1 MAKDI
6 KHALDARKSLE
17 TGLNLLADTVKVTL
31 GPKGRNVI
39 LERSFGAPLITNDGV
54 TIAKEIELEDAF
66 ENLGAQLVKEVATK
80 TNDVAG
86 DGTTT
91 ATVLAQAMV
100 REGLK
105 NVAAGANPILIKKG
119 IEGATEAAV
128 AYLESISVAVNESG
142 DIAHVAANSAG
153 DDKVGEII
161 SEAMEKVG
169 RDGVITVEESKST
182 STELEVVEGMQFE
195 RGYISP
201 YMIDD
206 VEKKTASLEEPLI
219 LITDHKISNNAEIVP
234 LLEQILES
242 GQKLLMITEDIE
254 GEALTTLVV
263 NKLRGTFDV
272 VAVKAPGFGDRRK
285 DMLEDIAVLTGGKYI
300 SKDLGHDLKEVKLN
314 ELGRAKNVHITK
326 DNTIISDGYGDKESI
341 QARISQIRNDI
352 ENSDSEFDIEKLQ
365 ERLAK
370 LSGGV
375 AVIRV
380 GATTEIEMKER
391 KLRIED
397 ALNATRAAVAEGIL
411 PGGGVAY
418 VRAQQAVAEHA
429 KTLEGDY
436 RTGAN
441 IILAALEEPLR
452 QIARNAGR
460 EGSVILEAVK
470 QKEGNE
476 GFNALT
482 EVYEDLFKAGIVDPT
497 MVTRSALENAASIS
511 ALFLTT
517 EAAVVELPSSEPD
530 MPMGG
535 MGGMGGMM

>member
-1 MAKDI
+1 MAKDV
-6 KHALDARKSLE
+6 KHALDARTSLE
-17 TGLNLLADTVKVTL
+17 AGLNLLADTVKVTL

-91 ATVLAQAMV
+91 ATVLAQAIV

-105 NVAAGANPILIKKG
+105 NVAAGANPILVKKG
-119 IEGATEAAV
+119 IEGATRAAV
-128 AYLESISVAVNESG
+128 DYLEGISVKVDSSE
-142 DIAHVAANSAG
+142 DVAHVAANSAG
-153 DDKVGEII
+153 EDKVGDII

-195 RGYISP
+195 RGYVSP

-219 LITDHKISNNAEIVP
+219 LITDHKVSTNAEIVP

-242 GQKLLMITEDIE
+242 GQKLLLITEDIE

-263 NKLRGTFDV
+263 NKLRGAFDV

-285 DMLEDIAVLTGGKYI
+285 DMLEDIAILTGGKYI
-300 SKDLGHDLKEVKLN
+300 SKDLGHDLKEVRLD

-326 DNTIISDGYGDKESI
+326 DDTIISDGYGDKDLI
-341 QARISQIRNDI
+341 AARVSQIRNDI

-370 LSGGV
+370 LAGGV

-380 GATTEIEMKER
+380 GATTEIEMKEK

-418 VRAQQAVAEHA
+418 VRAQKAVEDYAA
-429 KTLEGDY
+429 SLEGDY
-436 RTGAN
+436 KTGAN
-441 IILAALEEPLR
+441 IILRSLEEPLR
-452 QIARNAGR
+452 QIAANSGR
-460 EGSVILEAVK
+460 ESSVILEAVK
-470 QKEGNE
+470 QREGNE

-497 MVTRSALENAASIS
+497 MVARSALENAASIS

-517 EAAVVELPSSEPD
+517 EAAVVEIPSEEPA

-535 MGGMGGMM
+535 MGGMM

>member
-206 VEKKTASLEEPLI
+206 IEKKTASLEEPLI

-365 ERLAK
+365 
-370 LSGGV
+370 
-375 AVIRV
+375 
-380 GATTEIEMKER
+380 
-391 KLRIED
+391 
-397 ALNATRAAVAEGIL
+397 
-411 PGGGVAY
+411 
-418 VRAQQAVAEHA
+418 
-429 KTLEGDY
+429 
-436 RTGAN
+436 
-441 IILAALEEPLR
+441 
-452 QIARNAGR
+452 
-460 EGSVILEAVK
+460 
-470 QKEGNE
+470 
-476 GFNALT
+476 
-482 EVYEDLFKAGIVDPT
+482 
-497 MVTRSALENAASIS
+497 
-511 ALFLTT
+511 
-517 EAAVVELPSSEPD
+517 
-530 MPMGG
+530 
-535 MGGMGGMM
+535 